1 MENINFE
8 QISLQIITYAGGA
21 KSLAMEAIT
30 ACKNN
35 KFDIANEKIKECDQQ
50 MKIANKFH
58 FDTLIKSSELKD
70 QQLPILFIHAEDHLS
85 SAETIRL
92 LSLEIIDIYKR
103 IAEKDNV

>member
-8 QISLQIITYAGGA
+8 QISLQIITYAGVA
-21 KSLAMEAIT
+21 KSLAIEAIT

-35 KFDIANEKIKECDQQ
+35 NFGIANQKIKECDEQ

-58 FDTLIKSSELKD
+58 FDMLVKNSEIKD

-85 SAETIRL
+85 SAETIKI
-92 LSLEIIDIYKR
+92 LSLEIIDIYQR

>member
-1 MENINFE
+1 MEIINFE
-8 QISLQIITYAGGA
+8 QISLQIITYAGSA
-21 KSLAMEAIT
+21 KSLAMEAIS

-35 KFDIANEKIKECDQQ
+35 KLDVANQKIKECDEQ
-50 MKIANKFH
+50 MKLANKFH
-58 FDTLIKSSELKD
+58 FDTLVKSSELNN
-70 QQLPILFIHAEDHLS
+70 QQLSILFIHAEDHLS